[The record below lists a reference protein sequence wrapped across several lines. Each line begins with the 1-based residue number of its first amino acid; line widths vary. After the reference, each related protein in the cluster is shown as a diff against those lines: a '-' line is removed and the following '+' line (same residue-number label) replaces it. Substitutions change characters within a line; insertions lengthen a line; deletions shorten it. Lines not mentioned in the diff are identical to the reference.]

1 VIAAIEGK
9 VTNKEPTNVYIKTLS
24 GVTYKIA
31 VSLYCASEIENN
43 DVTELKITQIIR
55 EDANLLFGFLD
66 ADEQRMFE
74 QLIKL
79 NGIGASTALAICST
93 LTPSAF
99 AKVLVSSDTNALVK
113 VPGIGLKSAKRIL
126 VELGEFVLQNNLS
139 VSSQS
144 QTEAK
149 LALEALGFKSE
160 KIKTVLFTC
169 NGTTTQELIKEAL
182 SKLQ

>member
-1 VIAAIEGK
+1 MITAIEGK
-9 VTNKEPTNVYIKTLS
+9 VTGKEPTSIYIKTLS
-24 GVTYKIA
+24 GVTYKVA
-31 VSLYCASEIENN
+31 ASLYCAASININ
-43 DVTELKITQIIR
+43 DIIELKTTQIIR

-66 ADEQRMFE
+66 TDEQRMFE

-99 AKVLVSSDTNALVK
+99 AKALVSSDTNALVK

-126 VELGEFVLQNNLS
+126 VELGEFVLQSSINA
-139 VSSQS
+139 SSQS

-160 KIKTVLFTC
+160 KIKSVLFAC
-169 NGTTTQELIKEAL
+169 KGATTQELIKEAL

>member
-1 VIAAIEGK
+1 MIVAIEGK
-9 VTNKEPTNVYIKTLS
+9 VVNKEPTSVHLKTLS

-31 VSLYCASEIENN
+31 VSLYCAASINS
-43 DVTELKITQIIR
+43 DVIELKITQIIR

-79 NGIGASTALAICST
+79 NGVGVSTALAICST
-93 LTPSAF
+93 LTPGAF
-99 AKVLVSSDTNALVK
+99 AKALSSSDTNALIK

-126 VELGEFVLQNNLS
+126 VELGEFVLQSALS
-139 VSSQS
+139 ASSQS
-144 QTEAK
+144 QTEAR

-160 KIKTVLFTC
+160 KIKAVLFTC
-169 NGTTTQELIKEAL
+169 KSATTQEIIKEAL

>member
-1 VIAAIEGK
+1 MIAAIEGK
-9 VTNKEPTNVYIKTLS
+9 VVNKEPTNVHVKTLS

-31 VSLYCASEIENN
+31 VSLYCAASINS
-43 DVTELKITQIIR
+43 DIVELKITQIIR

-66 ADEQRMFE
+66 TDEQRMFE

-79 NGIGASTALAICST
+79 SGIGTSTALAICST
-93 LTPSAF
+93 LTPSTF
-99 AKVLVSSDTNALVK
+99 AKALTSSDTNALIK

-126 VELGEFVLQNNLS
+126 VELGEFVLQSSLS
-139 VSSQS
+139 ASSQS

-160 KIKTVLFTC
+160 KIRAVLFTC
-169 NGTTTQELIKEAL
+169 KGATTQELIKEAL

>member
-1 VIAAIEGK
+1 MIVAIEGK
-9 VTNKEPTNVYIKTLS
+9 VAGKEPTSVYIKTLS
-24 GVTYKIA
+24 GITYKIA
-31 VSLYCASEIENN
+31 VSLYCAASINTNEI
-43 DVTELKITQIIR
+43 VELKITQIIR

-79 NGIGASTALAICST
+79 NGIGVSTALAICST

-99 AKVLVSSDTNALVK
+99 AKALAASDTNALIK

-126 VELGEFVLQNNLS
+126 VELGEFMLQSSIS

-144 QTEAK
+144 QTEAR

-160 KIKTVLFTC
+160 KIKAVLFTC